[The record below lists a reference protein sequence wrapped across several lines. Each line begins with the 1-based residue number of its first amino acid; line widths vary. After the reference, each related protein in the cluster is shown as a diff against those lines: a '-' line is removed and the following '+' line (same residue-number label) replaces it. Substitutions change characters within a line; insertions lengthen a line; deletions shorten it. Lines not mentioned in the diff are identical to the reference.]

1 LFSKNVDREKLI
13 STFKKNKVEIRP
25 VWFPNHLQNKMKKF
39 QKYKITKIGKIVNN
53 ALCLPS
59 GYDLNLR
66 KIKKIV
72 SILKNYE

>member
-1 LFSKNVDREKLI
+1 
-13 STFKKNKVEIRP
+13 
-25 VWFPNHLQNKMKKF
+25 MKKF